1 MRIAVAYPAE
11 GRYTETFIRAHVEG
25 LPGEKLLLTDGY
37 FPTKANGRA
46 LLSPLTRVLHHYR
59 EHAPRA
65 FRRGIERTPTRRLA
79 SALKTHGA
87 EVAFAEYGMVGASI
101 TEACR
106 RTDVPLVVHFHGAD
120 AHKQQALREYR
131 EAYERMFAYA
141 SAIVAVSSRM
151 CHQLESVG
159 APAEKI
165 FYVPCSVDL
174 ASFTPSDPA
183 SAPPRFLAVGRFVDK
198 KAPQLT
204 VLAFREVLRH
214 RPDARLVM
222 AADGPLREA
231 CRVIARALAI
241 DHAIEVPGVL
251 SHAEVA
257 SLMHQSRAF
266 VQHSVTT
273 SDGDSEGTPVA
284 VLEAAASGLPVV
296 STDHAGISEAVVHGV
311 TGLLVEEGDV
321 DGMARNLLALANDP
335 STAARMGA
343 AAREHVAARYAHE
356 RSLPRLASIVAW
368 AASRGT
374 LADAPARL
382 PEWAAV
388 GGVSTAP
395 RARTGPVRA

>member
-1 MRIAVAYPAE
+1 MNLAVAYPAE

-25 LPGEKLLLTDGY
+25 LPGAKLLLTDGY
-37 FPTKANGRA
+37 FPTKANGTS
-46 LLSPLTRVLHHYR
+46 LLSPLARVLHHYR
-59 EHAPRA
+59 EHVPRTL
-65 FRRGIERTPTRRLA
+65 RRAIEETPTRRLA
-79 SALKTHGA
+79 GALKAHRA
-87 EVAFAEYGMVGASI
+87 DVALAEYGMVGAAI

-131 EAYERMFAYA
+131 DAYARMFAYA

-151 CHQLESVG
+151 CRQLESVG

-204 VLAFREVLRH
+204 LLAFRELLRH

-222 AADGPLREA
+222 AADGPLLEA
-231 CRVIARALAI
+231 CKVMTRALAI
-241 DHAIEVPGVL
+241 DHAVEFPGVL
-251 SHAEVA
+251 SHAQVA
-257 SLMHQSRAF
+257 TLMQQSRAF

-273 SDGDSEGTPVA
+273 SDGDAEGTPVA

-296 STDHAGISEAVVHGV
+296 STNHAGIPEAVAHGV

-321 DGMARNLLALANDP
+321 DGMARNLLALADDP
-335 STAARMGA
+335 AMAARMGA

-356 RSLPRLASIVAW
+356 RSIPRLASIVAW
-368 AASRGT
+368 AASRQS
-374 LADAPARL
+374 LVDAPARM
-382 PEWAAV
+382 PEWAA
-388 GGVSTAP
+388 
-395 RARTGPVRA
+395 